1 MKVKIAVVA
10 LIGLASAAGLYQS
23 KLNAQGTK
31 SVWDGVYTKEQADN
45 GKTLYAK
52 ECGSCHGDQLTGG
65 FGGGIYRSNSF
76 SFSYNGSETNQGILI
91 GNLSTNITY
100 SPSVSGAINAITG
113 FGIAASLTGDHASN
127 VTPGVDANKITILS
141 AFFCGKGGKRE
152 CGLTISEIYYLDK
165 CLGLLPS
172 LT

>member
-65 FGGGIYRSNSF
+65 EMAPALAGGDFLSNW
-76 SFSYNGSETNQGILI
+76 NG
-91 GNLSTNITY
+91 LSVGALFDRIRTSMPLNKPGSLSRDVNADIT
-100 SPSVSGAINAITG
+100 A
-113 FGIAASLTGDHASN
+113 F
-127 VTPGVDANKITILS
+127 ILS
-141 AFFCGKGGKRE
+141 ANSFPAGSAKLDSR
-152 CGLTISEIYYLDK
+152 SEALAGITLE
-165 CLGLLPS
+165 PS
-172 LT
+172 KKK